1 MHYYIDGYNLLF
13 RLLRASDEDLQI
25 QRELVIQELNTKIQ
39 FLELDVTLVFDAQYQ
54 YGESTRTHL
63 NYLEILF
70 TASGETADDFI
81 INELKASRTP
91 LQETVVTSDK
101 KLAWRARRKLART
114 ESVEEFFE
122 WINRRYKNKKKQKKR
137 EKAEGSSTTLMAPKP
152 IIKPPVPTKPSAKDS
167 VEECF
172 GFYLDEFEKNFEE
185 VVKSKPISGASEVEI
200 KPKIHKKLRKPKENV
215 EKGISDHERWQKVFE
230 ERLSNPDSDF
240 SN

>member
-13 RLLRASDEDLQI
+13 RMLRASDENLQI
-25 QRELVIQELNTKIQ
+25 QRELVIQELNNKIQ

-54 YGESTRTHL
+54 YGESTRTQL

-70 TASGETADDFI
+70 TSSGETADDFI
-81 INELKASRTP
+81 ISELKACRTP

-137 EKAEGSSTTLMAPKP
+137 EKEEGQSPTLIAPKP
-152 IIKPPVPTKPSAKDS
+152 IAKPAVPTKPSTKDS

-172 GFYLDEFEKNFEE
+172 GFYLNEFEKNFEE
-185 VVKSKPISGASEVEI
+185 VSKTKPISDASKVEI
-200 KPKIHKKLRKPKENV
+200 KPEIHKKLRKPKENV
-215 EKGISDHERWQKVFE
+215 EKGIPDHERWQKAFE

-240 SN
+240 SK